1 VAAQTGSRSGAQ
13 PLSSLHA
20 AVRPRSHGDGGGGDA
35 AAPCQTASDAPAG
48 TQRLKDVR
56 HTAAWGERAVRLRRA
71 IGVTPSRAHTPT
83 LLPHMVQVPP
93 GTPRLHAG
101 GGDPRRLLQRIAR
114 WHMRICVNS

>member
-20 AVRPRSHGDGGGGDA
+20 AVRPRSHGGGGGGDA

-56 HTAAWGERAVRLRRA
+56 HTAATNLHLPQRQVGAQVYVWWEHPGCSLHTVLVSCPKDSPPRVRYHEAQLVA
-71 IGVTPSRAHTPT
+71 
-83 LLPHMVQVPP
+83 
-93 GTPRLHAG
+93 
-101 GGDPRRLLQRIAR
+101 
-114 WHMRICVNS
+114 CVA